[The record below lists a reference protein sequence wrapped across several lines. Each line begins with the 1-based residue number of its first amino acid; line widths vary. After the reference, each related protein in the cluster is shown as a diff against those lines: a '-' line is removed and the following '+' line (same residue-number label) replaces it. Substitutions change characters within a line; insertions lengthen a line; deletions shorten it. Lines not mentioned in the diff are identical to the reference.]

1 LSIELIKE
9 SNGVLFDQDFVT
21 VLLLLIGQG
30 VDVLP
35 CLFHASDTASVM
47 TGCQN
52 LSRAQV

>member
-9 SNGVLFDQDFVT
+9 SNGGLFDQDFVT